1 MADEQQTDTKQIKL
15 PRGPITRIL
24 SHRAGRVGRHVE
36 GGGEA
41 HGSLNLAN
49 GAFVGHVLLEA
60 LRVD

>member
-41 HGSLNLAN
+41 HGCLDLAD
-49 GAFVGHVLLEA
+49 GTFVGHVLFEA